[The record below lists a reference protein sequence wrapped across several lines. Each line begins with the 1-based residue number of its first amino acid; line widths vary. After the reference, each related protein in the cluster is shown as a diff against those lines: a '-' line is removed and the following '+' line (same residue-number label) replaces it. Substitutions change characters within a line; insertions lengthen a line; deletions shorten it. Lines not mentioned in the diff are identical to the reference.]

1 MRDTVYSMLSPRV
14 PELRSLELLLAVD
27 RAGSIGAAAHEFGLS
42 QQAVSAR
49 IRRTEAVVGTTLVT
63 RDAQGSTLTHDGR
76 LVAQWARQIIASAQ
90 ELDIG
95 ISALRGDNEAQLR
108 VAATMTIAEYLLPG
122 WLVRF
127 HAQRHE
133 TRHSPVNVEM
143 TATNTDTAL
152 RMVIGGE
159 AELAFIEGQSVEGQS
174 VAGPDVA
181 GPGGRGSGVP
191 GKVGCHEVAADEL
204 FVVATPDHPWARRAD
219 RRVSVRELARTPLVL
234 REAGSGCRQVL
245 TARLTQLTGTRAAIA
260 EPALELPSNAAV
272 LAACVGGAGPSVL
285 TSYAVADDIMA
296 GRLVRLTVPGLDLR
310 RDLFAVWAGRI
321 ARPSGPARDLLT
333 SILTRP
339 RQPPAPAGSST
350 P

>member
-63 RDAQGSTLTHDGR
+63 RDAHGSTLTHDGR

-95 ISALRGDNEAQLR
+95 IAALRGNHEAQLR
-108 VAATMTIAEYLLPG
+108 VAASMTVAEYLLPG
-122 WLVRF
+122 WLVHF
-127 HAQRHE
+127 YAQRHE
-133 TRHSPVNVEM
+133 THRSPVDVEM

-152 RMVIGGE
+152 RMVVGGE
-159 AELAFIEGQSVEGQS
+159 AELAFIEGQSVEG
-174 VAGPDVA
+174 P
-181 GPGGRGSGVP
+181 GVP

-219 RRVSVRELARTPLVL
+219 RRVSVPELARTPLVL

-245 TARLTQLTGTRAAIA
+245 TGTG
-260 EPALELPSNAAV
+260 LQDV
-272 LAACVGGAGPSVL
+272 Q
-285 TSYAVADDIMA
+285 
-296 GRLVRLTVPGLDLR
+296 GRRNK
-310 RDLFAVWAGRI
+310 LFALLQVAALGPDRVGRF
-321 ARPSGPARDLLT
+321 AQEGL
-333 SILTRP
+333 
-339 RQPPAPAGSST
+339 
-350 P
+350 

>member
-1 MRDTVYSMLSPRV
+1 MLSPRV

-49 IRRTEAVVGTTLVT
+49 IRRTEAMVGTALVS
-63 RDAQGSTLTHDGR
+63 RDAHGSTLTQDGR

-95 ISALRGDNEAQLR
+95 IAALRGDREAHLR
-108 VAATMTIAEYLLPG
+108 VAASMTVAEYLLPG

-127 HAQRHE
+127 YAQRHA
-133 TRHSPVNVEM
+133 TNRSPVNVEM

-159 AELAFIEGQSVEGQS
+159 AGLGFVEGPS
-174 VAGPDVA
+174 
-181 GPGGRGSGVP
+181 VP
-191 GKVGCHEVAADEL
+191 GKIGSHEVAADEL
-204 FVVATPDHPWARRAD
+204 FVVATPDHPWVRRPD
-219 RRVSVRELARTPLVL
+219 RRVSVRELTRTPLVL

-245 TARLTQLTGTRAAIA
+245 TAQLAELTGSSTGIT

-272 LAACVGGAGPSVL
+272 RAACVAGAGPSVL
-285 TSYAVADDIMA
+285 TSYAVADDIAA
-296 GRLVRLTVPGLDLR
+296 GRLVRLTVPGIDLHR
-310 RDLFAVWAGRI
+310 HLHAVWAGRI

-333 SILTRP
+333 SIVSRSRT
-339 RQPPAPAGSST
+339 AVG
-350 P
+350 

>member
-49 IRRTEAVVGTTLVT
+49 IRRTEAMVGTALVT
-63 RDAQGSTLTHDGR
+63 RDAHGSTLTDDGR

-95 ISALRGDNEAQLR
+95 ITALRGNHEAHLR
-108 VAATMTIAEYLLPG
+108 VAASMTVAEYLLPG

-127 HAQRHE
+127 YAQRH
-133 TRHSPVNVEM
+133 TTGRSPVNVEM

-159 AELAFIEGQSVEGQS
+159 AELGFVEG
-174 VAGPDVA
+174 P
-181 GPGGRGSGVP
+181 GVP
-191 GKVGCHEVAADEL
+191 GKIGFHEVAADEL
-204 FVVATPDHPWARRAD
+204 FVVATPDHPWACRPD
-219 RRVSVRELARTPLVL
+219 RRVSVRELTRTPLVL
-234 REAGSGCRQVL
+234 RESGSGCRQVL
-245 TARLTQLTGTRAAIA
+245 TAQLARLTGFRAAIT

-272 LAACVGGAGPSVL
+272 RAACVAGAGPSVL
-285 TSYAVADDIMA
+285 TSYAVADDITA
-296 GRLVRLTVPGLDLR
+296 GRLVRLAVPGLDLR
-310 RDLFAVWAGRI
+310 RHLLAVWAGRI
-321 ARPSGPARDLLT
+321 ARPGGPARDLLT
-333 SILTRP
+333 SIVSRS
-339 RQPPAPAGSST
+339 R
-350 P
+350 